1 MTCPCAD
8 LLSNDKRAWRA
19 RSACLTQ
26 VDLDPQCGALQ
37 GLRQATRAQLLD
49 LRCRARAGLEP
60 AKPARDA
67 ARALGNCIARNQD
80 PDSFVIGQFYGSARA
95 LIGSLSVT
103 VAVNR

>member
-1 MTCPCAD
+1 MQESSG
-8 LLSNDKRAWRA
+8 LSRRALGLCCWRKH
-19 RSACLTQ
+19 
-26 VDLDPQCGALQ
+26 GYWF
-37 GLRQATRAQLLD
+37 D

-95 LIGSLSVT
+95 FIGSLCVT
-103 VAVNR
+103 VAVAR

>member
-1 MTCPCAD
+1 MTKNTIQFTF
-8 LLSNDKRAWRA
+8 SIH
-19 RSACLTQ
+19 
-26 VDLDPQCGALQ
+26 
-37 GLRQATRAQLLD
+37 LD

-95 LIGSLSVT
+95 FIGSLSVT
-103 VAVNR
+103 VAVYR

>member
-1 MTCPCAD
+1 M
-8 LLSNDKRAWRA
+8 
-19 RSACLTQ
+19 LTYD
-26 VDLDPQCGALQ
+26 VGP
-37 GLRQATRAQLLD
+37 
-49 LRCRARAGLEP
+49 AGLEP

-103 VAVNR
+103 VAVYK

>member
-1 MTCPCAD
+1 MISPDRKIKILTFKSKMAD
-8 LLSNDKRAWRA
+8 K
-19 RSACLTQ
+19 
-26 VDLDPQCGALQ
+26 V
-37 GLRQATRAQLLD
+37 TRASNALTYD
-49 LRCRARAGLEP
+49 VGPAGLEP

-103 VAVNR
+103 VAVYK

>member
-1 MTCPCAD
+1 MSYCNV
-8 LLSNDKRAWRA
+8 SF
-19 RSACLTQ
+19 
-26 VDLDPQCGALQ
+26 
-37 GLRQATRAQLLD
+37 D

-95 LIGSLSVT
+95 FIGSLCVT
-103 VAVNR
+103 VAVAR

>member
-1 MTCPCAD
+1 MEG
-8 LLSNDKRAWRA
+8 NDESLYCHGNLIIPLIKRGMMSDYAHVNHA
-19 RSACLTQ
+19 S
-26 VDLDPQCGALQ
+26 VSIHN
-37 GLRQATRAQLLD
+37 LD

-95 LIGSLSVT
+95 FIGSLSVT
-103 VAVNR
+103 VAVYG

>member
-1 MTCPCAD
+1 M
-8 LLSNDKRAWRA
+8 
-19 RSACLTQ
+19 
-26 VDLDPQCGALQ
+26 
-37 GLRQATRAQLLD
+37 TRAMHCHLVSLSWIRRALDQSCSSSLHAPPNHQYGRESID

-95 LIGSLSVT
+95 FIGSLSVT
-103 VAVNR
+103 VAVYR